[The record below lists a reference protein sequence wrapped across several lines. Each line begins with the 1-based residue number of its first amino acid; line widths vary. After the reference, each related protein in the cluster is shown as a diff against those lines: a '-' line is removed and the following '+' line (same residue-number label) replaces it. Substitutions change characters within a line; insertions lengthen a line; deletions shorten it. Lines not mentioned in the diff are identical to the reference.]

1 MANVIQDDGG
11 SAVGML
17 DLKRWYEF
25 KEWVKKTYG
34 AFSWEYQRRIWG
46 KLPSLEEAIKDGVF
60 TKWWTTVKG
69 EKLPTPSG
77 TDTSD
82 DEFYNIVTNTTESLA
97 VIAEKLKKL
106 LSPDEFLAWLE
117 FEDVANPD
125 GTVEHGGKSYFK
137 QGKFSKDGKTV
148 TLPDGTVL
156 SVDVDNTGLVTILG
170 YGEGDTSSGAKKY
183 KYKADG
189 QPETININGYLY
201 PIFEDGTPDYSN
213 NLGKAPVVSSAAK
226 PYPTTPPPTGYHY
239 ELDPETGEWNP
250 VYGASEDDDQFQ
262 REQFKYQKQQ
272 DELDRQTQQNNY
284 LANLRA
290 NPASWLE
297 YAAATNTPAVVQPW
311 MLPLN
316 PLDYPQLQVGQIL
329 PWGST
334 ITPASNVPQYDPE
347 HPPSSWSA
355 SPTSA
360 TAPVSSTASYGS
372 GGTNTS
378 SQWMPQTSGGMR
390 NTLQANSD
398 STATPQLLSGVSGEG
413 LSGNIPLWLQ
423 NHPAATG
430 GSSGSGGANL
440 PSSQPWGVPPR
451 QPKPPVDTT
460 SFGALGGTVG
470 MGTTNSDNSSPEYF
484 AYIAAQNEYGTEG
497 NAWQTAYTN
506 FMKLYMAGHYEKDAN
521 GDDIF
526 IQDQVDPAALAAAR
540 AALEAANQKRDAAY
554 DKTQLA
560 EYAWI
565 VRNGGTPPYP
575 KLLSPTAPTQGT
587 PSAAGWGATP
597 PVATPTPAPVST
609 TPPSTPVSTPTTP
622 TTGGSPAAGGLVN
635 GYLPG
640 GYAPPLSGVQLPPF
654 LNPSRQYQARLSP
667 SMFQQYLG
675 YQQARTGAR
684 PEDTQFKLWSM
695 APPGGKQFSLGYR
708 R

>member
-1 MANVIQDDGG
+1 MANVLQDDGG
-11 SAVGML
+11 SAVGIL

-25 KEWVKKTYG
+25 KEWVKQTYG

-46 KLPSLEEAIKDGVF
+46 KLPSLDEAIKDGVF

-82 DEFYNIVTNTTESLA
+82 TDTSDDEFYNIVTNTTDSIA

-117 FEDVANPD
+117 SEDVHNPD
-125 GTVEHGGKSYFK
+125 GTVERGGKSYFK
-137 QGKFSKDGKTV
+137 QGKFSKGGKTV

-156 SVDVDNTGLVTILG
+156 SVDVDSTGLVTILG
-170 YGEGDTSSGAKKY
+170 YGEGDTSSEKKNY

-189 QPETININGYLY
+189 QPETITINGYLF
-201 PIFEDGTPDYSN
+201 PVFEDGTPDYSI

-226 PYPTTPPPTGYHY
+226 PFPTTPPPTGYHY

-250 VYGASEDDDQFQ
+250 VYGASGDDDELSKERF
-262 REQFKYQKQQ
+262 EWEKQQ
-272 DELDRQTQQNNY
+272 AELARQQQQQNY

-297 YAAATNTPAVVQPW
+297 YAAASNTPAVVQPW

-316 PLDYPQLQVGQIL
+316 PLDYPQLQTGQIL

-334 ITPASNVPQYDPE
+334 TPLASNIPQYDPLHPPSSWSSPPVSNAPQFDPGVPQYDPE

-355 SPTSA
+355 PPTGA
-360 TAPVSSTASYGS
+360 TAPVSSAAPVS
-372 GGTNTS
+372 
-378 SQWMPQTSGGMR
+378 
-390 NTLQANSD
+390 
-398 STATPQLLSGVSGEG
+398 STAPVSSNGGIPQ
-413 LSGNIPLWLQ
+413 WLQ
-423 NHPAATG
+423 NHPAATATPISGRGG
-430 GSSGSGGANL
+430 GSLPPINSQATNPWLAN
-440 PSSQPWGVPPR
+440 W
-451 QPKPPVDTT
+451 KPPQRGTAPFSDNAGTANSDTT
-460 SFGALGGTVG
+460 
-470 MGTTNSDNSSPEYF
+470 SPEYF
-484 AYIAAQNEYGTEG
+484 AYMAAQNEYGTEG

-506 FMKLYMAGHYEKDAN
+506 YMKLYMAGHYEKDAN

-540 AALEAANQKRDAAY
+540 AALEAANQKRDAAL
-554 DKTQLA
+554 DRMELA
-560 EYAWI
+560 KKAWLE
-565 VRNGGTPPYP
+565 RNGGVYSGT
-575 KLLSPTAPTQGT
+575 LRDTT
-587 PSAAGWGATP
+587 PSPATTQPSGWGIPP
-597 PVATPTPAPVST
+597 PVTASTVPPADKPITSPVVS
-609 TPPSTPVSTPTTP
+609 PSVSS
-622 TTGGSPAAGGLVN
+622 GSGSSGLVN

-640 GYAPPLSGVQLPPF
+640 GYESPLSGVQLPPL
-654 LNPSRQYQARLSP
+654 LNPSRQYQARLAP

-675 YQQARTGAR
+675 YQQARTGAT